1 LNGSHESS
9 FKKEI
14 GMKKVLV
21 ALALSM
27 GLIGTASAVDFGV
40 NGGVVTGGN
49 DGGVAGVT
57 VGEKFGKIS
66 VDAGF
71 ARGWQQ
77 DTTSD
82 RWTLVAGYDVAK
94 VAGVTV
100 TPKVG
105 YAYLDNSNTTIA
117 KAAPSAS
124 AGLVGVGFSYP
135 VAKKIAATAD
145 YAYQFSGSSNNNA
158 NVITA
163 GLKYSF

>member
-1 LNGSHESS
+1 
-9 FKKEI
+9 
-14 GMKKVLV
+14 MKKVLL

-27 GLIGTASAVDFGV
+27 GLIGTASAIEVGV
-40 NGGVVTGGN
+40 NGGVMTGGN

-57 VGEKFGKIS
+57 VGEKFGKIGI
-66 VDAGF
+66 DAGF
-71 ARGWQQ
+71 ARGWGQL
-77 DTTSD
+77 TTQD

-105 YAYLDNSNTTIA
+105 YAYLDNSNTSIA
-117 KAAPSAS
+117 NSTPSAS
-124 AGLVGVGFSYP
+124 AALVGVGASLP
-135 VAKKIAATAD
+135 ITKQISATAD

-163 GLKYSF
+163 GLKYRF

>member
-1 LNGSHESS
+1 
-9 FKKEI
+9 
-14 GMKKVLV
+14 MKKVLF

-27 GLIGTASAVDFGV
+27 GLIGTASAVNFGV
-40 NGGVVTGGN
+40 NGGVMTGGN
-49 DGGVAGVT
+49 DGGLAGVT
-57 VGEKFGKIS
+57 VGEKWGKIG

-71 ARGWQQ
+71 ARGWGQ

-94 VAGVTV
+94 LGSVTV

-105 YAYLDNSNTTIA
+105 YGYIDNSNTTIA
-117 KAAPSAS
+117 NNSPSAS
-124 AGLVGVGFSYP
+124 VAIVGLGGSLP
-135 VAKKIAATAD
+135 ITKKISATAD

-163 GLKYSF
+163 GLKYRF

>member
-1 LNGSHESS
+1 
-9 FKKEI
+9 
-14 GMKKVLV
+14 MKKVLLT
-21 ALALSM
+21 LALSM
-27 GLIGTASAVDFGV
+27 SLIGTASAVNFGV
-40 NGGVVTGGN
+40 NGGVMTGGN
-49 DGGVAGVT
+49 DGGLAGVT
-57 VGEKFGKIS
+57 VGEKWGKFG

-71 ARGWQQ
+71 ARGWGQ
-77 DTTSD
+77 DTTQD

-94 VAGVTV
+94 VSDVTV

-105 YAYLDNSNTTIA
+105 YGYIDNSNTTIA

-124 AGLVGVGFSYP
+124 VAIVGLGASLP
-135 VAKKIAATAD
+135 ITKSIAATAD

>member
-1 LNGSHESS
+1 
-9 FKKEI
+9 
-14 GMKKVLV
+14 MKKVLL
-21 ALALSM
+21 ALALSL
-27 GLIGTASAVDFGV
+27 GLIGTASAVEVGV
-40 NGGVVTGGN
+40 NGGVMTGGN
-49 DGGVAGVT
+49 DGGIAGVT
-57 VGEKFGKIS
+57 LGEKWGKFG

-71 ARGWQQ
+71 ARGWGQ
-77 DTTSD
+77 DTTQD

-124 AGLVGVGFSYP
+124 AGLVGVGASLP
-135 VAKKIAATAD
+135 ITKQISATAD
-145 YAYQFSGSSNNNA
+145 YAYQFSGNSNNNA

-163 GLKYSF
+163 GLKYKF

>member
-1 LNGSHESS
+1 
-9 FKKEI
+9 
-14 GMKKVLV
+14 MKKVLL
-21 ALALSM
+21 ALALSL
-27 GLIGTASAVDFGV
+27 GLIGTASAVEVGV
-40 NGGVVTGGN
+40 NGGVMTGGN

-57 VGEKFGKIS
+57 LGEKWGKFG

-71 ARGWQQ
+71 ARGWGQ
-77 DTTSD
+77 DTTQD

-124 AGLVGVGFSYP
+124 AGLVGVAHHFLLPNRS
-135 VAKKIAATAD
+135 VLQQTMLINSAAIAT
-145 YAYQFSGSSNNNA
+145 
-158 NVITA
+158 TMPM
-163 GLKYSF
+163 

>member
-1 LNGSHESS
+1 
-9 FKKEI
+9 
-14 GMKKVLV
+14 MKKVLV

-27 GLIGTASAVDFGV
+27 GLIGTASAVTFGV
-40 NGGVVTGGN
+40 NGGVMTGGN
-49 DGGVAGVT
+49 DGGIAGVT
-57 VGEKFGKIS
+57 VGEKWGKIG

-71 ARGWQQ
+71 ARGWGQ

-105 YAYLDNSNTTIA
+105 YGYIDNSNTTIA
-117 KAAPSAS
+117 NNSPSAS
-124 AGLVGVGFSYP
+124 VAIVGLGGSLP
-135 VAKKIAATAD
+135 ITKQISATAD

-163 GLKYSF
+163 GLKYQF